1 VSSTAE
7 IRDPAILKTLRSLD
21 RQSRR
26 PDFQDYRAR
35 FLNFCGDQCIR
46 AAMYERGAAY
56 YGLSINAFLGADRF
70 DAAAAICRKLVRVLP
85 HVVRA
90 RCTLTWLA
98 IAKGISTEAQQWVRE
113 YVEAA
118 DSVGAEEMA
127 TAHIRSMVDVAEDAD
142 LCWTLG
148 DVLLWLGD
156 DEAADRS
163 FGRAHRIRNAAGDGR
178 SEAPTARHGQIR
190 RILLEGP
197 LAN

>member
-1 VSSTAE
+1 VTSTAE
-7 IRDPAILKTLRSLD
+7 IRDPAIQKVLRSLD
-21 RQSRR
+21 RQARR

-46 AAMYERGAAY
+46 AAMHERGAAY

-98 IAKGISTEAQQWVRE
+98 IAKGISAEAQQWVRE
-113 YVEAA
+113 YVGAAESAGA
-118 DSVGAEEMA
+118 DSVAA
-127 TAHIRSMVDVAEDAD
+127 THIRSMVDIAEDPE

-163 FGRAHRIRNAAGDGR
+163 FGRAHRMRNERLVLTGDEPG
-178 SEAPTARHGQIR
+178 SRHGQIR

-197 LAN
+197 ISN